1 MPPVLDP
8 HTTRSLFQPTHNP
21 HPHPQT
27 DSGPD
32 NDSKETHAFH
42 WLLIHMGVFQK
53 IVWIRLKPHHSHNL
67 SDRANSFHKEVMTP
81 KRGTGGGCKAPWEMD
96 SVVKKALQSQAGMCV
111 PCLAQHTLP
120 VVHARCC
127 THTRVPMMT

>member
-1 MPPVLDP
+1 
-8 HTTRSLFQPTHNP
+8 
-21 HPHPQT
+21 
-27 DSGPD
+27 
-32 NDSKETHAFH
+32 
-42 WLLIHMGVFQK
+42 MGVFQK

-127 THTRVPMMT
+127 THTRVPMMTFHVKHIGDLQRGGGGGMGGDAGASQLAHTVIG